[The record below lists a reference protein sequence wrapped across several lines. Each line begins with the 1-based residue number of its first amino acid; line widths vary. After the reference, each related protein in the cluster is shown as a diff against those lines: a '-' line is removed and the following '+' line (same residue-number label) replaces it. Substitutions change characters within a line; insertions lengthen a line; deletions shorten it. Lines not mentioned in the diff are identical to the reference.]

1 VDEEDVPA
9 VARTLLKAAAS
20 AGHLDSGS
28 ATTASSSS
36 KTGPINSNSSSSS
49 NHLGLLR
56 RAVAAVRAQGAL
68 LSSAPLAVLLMD
80 VLAQHLPLS
89 SGASRAFLQEA
100 VGASARAASSGR
112 KASRIGWSGAD
123 RQYDEIVGP
132 EDEVLE
138 GGEDERGAKHVNE
151 QATNTSRMDG
161 PTVFDAAVL
170 VLLLQQPQHAP
181 PLGNY

>member
-20 AGHLDSGS
+20 VGHLDSGS
-28 ATTASSSS
+28 ITATSGNGS
-36 KTGPINSNSSSSS
+36 NNSSSS
-49 NHLGLLR
+49 NLGLLR

-100 VGASARAASSGR
+100 VGASVRVTGMSVPYATTRSS
-112 KASRIGWSGAD
+112 IGVRGAD
-123 RQYDEIVGP
+123 QDVI
-132 EDEVLE
+132 LE
-138 GGEDERGAKHVNE
+138 GDEEEDQEKQGVVEEAMR
-151 QATNTSRMDG
+151 TSQMGG

-181 PLGNY
+181 PLGK